1 MYRSRQSCVQRL
13 LALLLTMTILVACG
27 IAPAQSPSTTTE
39 GIALDSS
46 AAPATEEG
54 TAPDPG
60 AAPAAS
66 TDDEIQTIRL
76 GYIPVIIFAPLFVGI
91 ERGYFAEEG
100 LNLDLVPIQSTN
112 DAVVQ
117 LAVGDFDVAMI
128 GGNAGLFNAINRGL
142 RFQIIAP
149 MHSERPPLATPL
161 VISADRVD
169 EIQSVADLRGKR
181 IGVNGIGAAIEYWVD
196 QALAQEGLSIDDVQ
210 VIAMRFPDMPAA
222 LASGTLDAAVITE
235 PLVTINKDQGVLAVL
250 AEDFINDFTAT
261 YVLSNETWLADNPTT
276 ARGFMRAYLRA
287 CRDLQGD
294 YMDAEIAETIE
305 KYTQVP
311 AAVIMRSPLSYYK
324 PDGRV
329 PIDDLETLQ
338 EFFMRRGLLE
348 YEELLDVNTFVNTQI
363 ATEVVA
369 ELDG

>member
-1 MYRSRQSCVQRL
+1 MIRSRLFCVQRL
-13 LALLLTMTILVACG
+13 LALLLTVSILVACG
-27 IAPAQSPSTTTE
+27 AAPAQSPST
-39 GIALDSS
+39 
-46 AAPATEEG
+46 AAEE
-54 TAPDPG
+54 TVRPDPG
-60 AAPAAS
+60 ATPEVAANR
-66 TDDEIQTIRL
+66 EVQTIRL

-91 ERGYFAEEG
+91 ERGYFADEG
-100 LNLDLVPIQSTN
+100 LSLDLVPIQSTN

-117 LAVGDFDVAMI
+117 LAVGDFDVAII
-128 GGNAGLFNAINRGL
+128 GGNAALFNAINRGL

-169 EIQSVADLRGKR
+169 EIQSIADLRGKR
-181 IGVNGIGAAIEYWVD
+181 IAVNGIGAAIEYWVD
-196 QALAQEGLSIDDVQ
+196 QALAQGGLSIDEVELT
-210 VIAMRFPDMPAA
+210 AMRFPDMPAA

-235 PLVTINKDQGVLAVL
+235 PLVTINKDKGVLAVL

-261 YVLSNETWLADNPTT
+261 YVLSNENWLANNPAI

-294 YMDAEIAETIE
+294 YMNTEIAEMIE
-305 KYTQVP
+305 KYTEVP

-329 PIDDLETLQ
+329 PIEDLETLQ
-338 EFFMRRGLLE
+338 GFFMRRGLLE
-348 YEELLDVNTFVNTQI
+348 YEELLDVNTFVNTDL
-363 ATEVVA
+363 AAEVVA